1 MQPLLYCCCGID
13 VHEAMIETCIIK
25 GLEDEPEIIRKRFGT
40 KPENL
45 KGFAA
50 YLMENDCYSIAMES
64 TGVYWRPVYEA
75 IEDNC
80 AYIENLVV
88 TNASH
93 MRNVPGR
100 KNDEDD
106 AEWIATLL
114 RHGLLSPSF
123 IPERVFRSLREASR
137 LHKKFVGEKSRYTNR
152 TTKLLEAHG
161 FKLSLVLSDV
171 LGVSGRNILN
181 VLAKKGSLSVQD
193 VADCLR
199 GRTRHTP
206 EEIHAAVSGSLTPHE
221 QSMLS
226 LLLLKF
232 DSANR
237 DIENIK
243 SIMLEMA
250 SPYQRVL
257 DILCSI
263 PGIGILSALMILAEI
278 SATPHMYFASAA
290 KLCSWA
296 GLVPRND
303 ESAGKVKSRR
313 IMPGNPYIKS
323 VLCQAAWASVKVR
336 DNPFRDWFWSH
347 RGKLGQKKAII
358 AVSRKILSVIY
369 ALLRDD
375 VFFNPNFCL
384 KTIKNR

>member
-13 VHEAMIETCIIK
+13 VHEAMIETCVLK
-25 GLEDEPEIIRKRFGT
+25 GLQDEPEIIRKRFGT
-40 KPENL
+40 FPDDL
-45 KGFAA
+45 KDFAA
-50 YLMENDCYSIAMES
+50 YLMESDCYSIAMES

-80 AYIENLVV
+80 VYTENIVV

-123 IPERVFRSLREASR
+123 IPERIFRDLREASR
-137 LHKKFVGEKSRYTNR
+137 LHKKFVGEKSRYKNR
-152 TTKLLEAHG
+152 ITKLLEAHG

-171 LGVSGRNILN
+171 LGVSGHNILN

-199 GRTRHTP
+199 GCTRHNP
-206 EEIHAAVSGSLTPHE
+206 EEIHAAVSGSLNPHE

-237 DIENIK
+237 DIKTIK

-250 SPYQRVL
+250 SPYQRAL

-263 PGIGILSALMILAEI
+263 PGIDTLSALMILAEI
-278 SATPHMYFASAA
+278 SATPHLYFASAA

-303 ESAGKVKSRR
+303 ESAGKIKSRR

-323 VLCQAAWASVKVR
+323 VLCQVAWASVKVR
-336 DNPFRDWFWSH
+336 KNSLHDWFWSH
-347 RGKLGQKKAII
+347 RGKLGQKKAIT

-375 VFFNPNFCL
+375 VFFNPFFLVN
-384 KTIKNR
+384 TNENG